1 MTSFLE
7 NLGKN
12 IKFYRKAK
20 KLSQVELAKIL
31 NVSDVAISTWEKGK
45 ADPSSTNIVALAN
58 AFETSTDELL
68 NHNSTFNTS
77 VFLEKNFSNTKLIED
92 NEKIIITLKK

>member
-68 NHNSTFNTS
+68 NYKSTFTTS
-77 VFLEKNFSNTKLIED
+77 VFLEKHFSNTKLIED
-92 NEKIIITLKK
+92 DEKIIITLKK